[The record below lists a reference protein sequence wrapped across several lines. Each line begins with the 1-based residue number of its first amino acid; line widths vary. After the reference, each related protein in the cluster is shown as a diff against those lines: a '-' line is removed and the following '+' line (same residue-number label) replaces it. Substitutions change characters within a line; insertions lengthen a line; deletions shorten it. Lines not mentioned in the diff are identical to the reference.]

1 MKSARMICP
10 DRPGTST
17 RKSLKK
23 DGVSHSRKLF
33 VMANKVCTPFSAAS
47 KLFERVS
54 ESAHWDRQHLL
65 SIMGYNGAG
74 VTRPRSSELLLVSFS
89 NFLMKSDG
97 CQDKLR
103 PKVGKTQ
110 KGARSHRGGAESLQ
124 PSARRDQPGL

>member
-1 MKSARMICP
+1 MVF
-10 DRPGTST
+10 RPC
-17 RKSLKK
+17 
-23 DGVSHSRKLF
+23 SRKLF

-89 NFLMKSDG
+89 NFLMKSDD